1 MVRAGVDMI
10 AARRRLLSG
19 IAAMLVATKLARG
32 ESNLG
37 WAAAFIRRSGD
48 ELSSIMAK
56 ASSTEARRRLL
67 QPFIDRVVDVDTV
80 ARFCLGR
87 FWRQATAKQQQ
98 DYLRLFHSVLM
109 NAVLARVG
117 DYERNEV
124 HVAVERPEMRD
135 GYVQVPTV
143 VERTGNPPARVIW
156 VVSPDAD
163 DPRIIDL
170 LAEGASLRLTVRG
183 DYSAFL
189 ARHDSDLDALIE
201 ALRQQACDGCTAT
214 KPGGR

>member
-1 MVRAGVDMI
+1 
-10 AARRRLLSG
+10 
-19 IAAMLVATKLARG
+19 
-32 ESNLG
+32 
-37 WAAAFIRRSGD
+37 
-48 ELSSIMAK
+48 MAK

-67 QPFIDRVVDVDTV
+67 QPFIDRVVDVDMV

-98 DYLRLFHSVLM
+98 DYVRLFHSVLM

-117 DYERNEV
+117 DYERNDV

-135 GYVQVPTV
+135 GNVQVPSV

-156 VVSPDAD
+156 VVSLNAD

-170 LAEGASLRLTVRG
+170 LAEGTSLRLTVRG

-189 ARHDSDLDALIE
+189 TRHDNDIEALIV
-201 ALRQQACDGCTAT
+201 ALRQQACDGCTST
-214 KPGGR
+214 NPGGR